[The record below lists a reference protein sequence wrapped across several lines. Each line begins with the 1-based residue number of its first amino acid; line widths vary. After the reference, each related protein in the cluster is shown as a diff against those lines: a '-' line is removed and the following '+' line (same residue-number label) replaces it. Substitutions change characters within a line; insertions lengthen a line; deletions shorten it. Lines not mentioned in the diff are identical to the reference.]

1 MPLSLVLCL
10 ALLAEN
16 DKERLLK
23 EVSVML
29 TFNHPNVMQLIGLSF
44 DGETPLLI
52 MPLMLKGNVLEYV
65 REHREILFVTDPKEH
80 KQVNVAVN
88 KGYV

>member
-1 MPLSLVLCL
+1 MSLPLVLCL
-10 ALLAEN
+10 ALLAED

-23 EVSVML
+23 EVSLML

-52 MPLMLKGNVLEYV
+52 MPFMLKGNVLEYV

-80 KQVNVAVN
+80 KQVNAAVN
-88 KGYV
+88 EKH